1 MVTYVKN
8 NGKMKESEQEEG
20 LAVKKDGKK
29 EYPLKKRTRLKQLFC
44 KHESVGRTAWE
55 QYTTYKN
62 ETFRLVMYSC
72 GNCGHCFYQ
81 EEKADEFWSE
91 EDKHFFEENAKKRE
105 EERQE
110 QLRANPTLT
119 LESGGLKMVF
129 RKDGA
134 IQAESRKETA
144 DIFKGHPF
152 HYVSDDVDIYLS
164 EEMSRDLI
172 GRKSVDL

>member
-1 MVTYVKN
+1 
-8 NGKMKESEQEEG
+8 MKESEQEEG

-29 EYPLKKRTRLKQLFC
+29 EYPMNKRTRLKQLFC

-110 QLRANPTLT
+110 KLRANPTLT
-119 LESGGLKMVF
+119 LEAGGLKMIF
-129 RKDGA
+129 RKDAA
-134 IQAESRKETA
+134 IEAESRKEAA
-144 DIFKGHPF
+144 DTFVNHPF
-152 HYVSDDVDIYLS
+152 RYLSEEMDIYLS

>member
-1 MVTYVKN
+1 MTYVKY
-8 NGKMKESEQEEG
+8 NGKMKESKQEEG
-20 LAVKKDGKK
+20 IQVKKYGKK
-29 EYPLKKRTRLKQLFC
+29 EYPMNLRTRLKQLFC

-134 IQAESRKETA
+134 IQAEARKETA

-152 HYVSDDVDIYLS
+152 HYVSDDLDIYLS
-164 EEMSRDLI
+164 EEMSQALI
-172 GRKSVDL
+172 GKKCVDL

>member
-1 MVTYVKN
+1 
-8 NGKMKESEQEEG
+8 MK
-20 LAVKKDGKK
+20 KYGKK
-29 EYPLKKRTRLKQLFC
+29 EYPMNLRTRLKQLFC
-44 KHESVGRTAWE
+44 KHESDGRTPWE

-110 QLRANPTLT
+110 KLRANPTLT
-119 LESGGLKMVF
+119 LEAGGLKMIF
-129 RKDGA
+129 RKDAA
-134 IQAESRKETA
+134 IEAESRKEAA
-144 DIFKGHPF
+144 DTFVNHPF
-152 HYVSDDVDIYLS
+152 RYLSEEMDIYLS